1 MFQGCN
7 RIDHP
12 CTGTGKVHV
21 LNTVF
26 VAFAGEF
33 KGASLWINNRRSDHR
48 KRRSADSVQI
58 LDDNLDKILH
68 GLQKC
73 LRVTSLRGIPKFGPK
88 GGRFLTTVLCIVRSE
103 LWVGTRYKYVS
114 TRL

>member
-1 MFQGCN
+1 M
-7 RIDHP
+7 
-12 CTGTGKVHV
+12 

-33 KGASLWINNRRSDHR
+33 KGASLWINNRRSEDR

-88 GGRFLTTVLCIVRSE
+88 GGRFLTTGYSALY
-103 LWVGTRYKYVS
+103 TKYGPS
-114 TRL
+114 YGWARDINT